1 MIPMILKILIVKEN
15 RKKVKLYIP
24 VVIFWIFL
32 FALLLVFMPI
42 VLICAL
48 VFWKKGYGKLFLHAH
63 PLLFSLT
70 WELPGLNVHI
80 GKEEKEVG
88 IIFN

>member
-1 MIPMILKILIVKEN
+1 MVMKIWITKEN
-15 RKKVKLYIP
+15 RKKVKLFIP
-24 VVIFWIFL
+24 LIIFWIFL
-32 FALLLVFMPI
+32 FALLLLFIPV

-48 VFWKKGYGKLFLHAH
+48 VFWKKGYGKLFLYAY

-70 WELPGLNVHI
+70 WELPGLNVKI
-80 GKEEKEVG
+80 GKEEKEVV